1 MPLDRFFRWS
11 ARVAR
16 FRYLLGLDRKPEME
30 TRDPRVLEG
39 DPGRCAELEERN
51 RLDNVSTNFAI
62 GWQEW
67 LADTEMVNVGREYV
81 EELLLIGIPRTHYA
95 YVLVAHDEDEPTPSA
110 IVSDKP
116 AQKRSGL
123 HGKIVN
129 LRFPSGGFL
138 QPLYSPIDRLLTTL
152 FFSDQSIRKNWSSPL
167 DPGRERNG
175 LCLNQHGDLAKVRSN
190 IQATVNSANR
200 LDDGTPDPIAILEK
214 LHGFGFKEVFA
225 TSGVAGRQGI
235 YVCFDDYP
243 NPVPFFGESYAALHN
258 FIKTQETTE
267 NEHTNCSSKRSR
279 REGYFPGG
287 QLIRTGDGAA
297 RISRGL
303 EEWRAKRAVF
313 NRRRYGIDRPTL
325 VFGGFLVA
333 PDRGIPGGLGRLDGV
348 AAQSECDAEG
358 PVGGQPVCDFPSVS
372 SFHIESIAL
381 EETDPQLADPNEFKS
396 PGESPRGLK
405 HPSKSAEKG
414 RDSDLCGA
422 HAAVG
427 DGPEGTTAVVSRIL
441 RAIYGTA
448 GKLVGA
454 IESDVEGRERQA
466 QDLAAAD
473 GRNGVQGRH
482 LDEVI
487 ERLTL
492 EAEGR
497 RVADVAGDTAEMG
510 AGEFI
515 RRVKRSPAVDL
526 PRAMRTLPTPR
537 IEQEPGTSRER

>member
-1 MPLDRFFRWS
+1 
-11 ARVAR
+11 
-16 FRYLLGLDRKPEME
+16 
-30 TRDPRVLEG
+30 
-39 DPGRCAELEERN
+39 
-51 RLDNVSTNFAI
+51 LDNVSTNFAI

-333 PDRGIPGGLGRLDGV
+333 PDRGIPGGLGRLDGM
-348 AAQSECDAEG
+348 AAQPECDAEG
-358 PVGGQPVCDFPSVS
+358 PVGGRPGCDCPSVS
-372 SFHIESIAL
+372 SSSVQPNTLAK
-381 EETDPQLADPNEFKS
+381 LADPNEFKS
-396 PGESPRGLK
+396 PGESPSGLK
-405 HPSKSAEKG
+405 HLSKSAEKG
-414 RDSDLCGA
+414 RDSNLCGA

-427 DGPEGTTAVVSRIL
+427 DGPEGTIAVAARIL
-441 RAIYGTA
+441 RAIYGAA
-448 GKLVGA
+448 GKIVGA
-454 IESDVEGRERQA
+454 IESDIEGRERQA
-466 QDLAAAD
+466 QDLAAAA
-473 GRNGVQGRH
+473 GRLGAQGRQ
-482 LDEVI
+482 LDDAI
-487 ERLTL
+487 ERLAGA
-492 EAEGR
+492 EEMSAEG
-497 RVADVAGDTAEMG
+497 VTDDTAELG
-510 AGEFI
+510 AGEFL
-515 RRVKRSPAVDL
+515 RRVKKAEPNITPQVL
-526 PRAMRTLPTPR
+526 RTLPTPQLPD
-537 IEQEPGTSRER
+537 ISLEP